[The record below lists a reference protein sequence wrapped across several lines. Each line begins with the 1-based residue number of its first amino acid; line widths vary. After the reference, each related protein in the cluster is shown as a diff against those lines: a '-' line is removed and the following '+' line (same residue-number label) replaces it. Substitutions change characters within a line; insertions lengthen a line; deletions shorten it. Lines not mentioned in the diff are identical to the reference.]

1 MKTCLTLIWLAIS
14 LALPTFAQEQSAVDP
29 ETRQE
34 IEAVAMQF
42 VEAYSKH
49 DAAAT
54 AALYTEDAVRVLD
67 WGGST
72 NFFGPE
78 AIEKGIAA
86 DFAAT
91 FPPVVRKLL
100 QMYAFEDRI
109 VTISEYS
116 AGIYHG
122 NTMRIYV
129 RDADSWKIRMEF
141 VTTPHLAR

>member
-54 AALYTEDAVRVLD
+54 QHYTLRTPFAYWTGEAVLTFSVRKP
-67 WGGST
+67 SRKASQRISQRHSHQSSA
-72 NFFGPE
+72 NFFKCMHSKTG
-78 AIEKGIAA
+78 K
-86 DFAAT
+86 
-91 FPPVVRKLL
+91 
-100 QMYAFEDRI
+100 
-109 VTISEYS
+109 
-116 AGIYHG
+116 
-122 NTMRIYV
+122 
-129 RDADSWKIRMEF
+129 
-141 VTTPHLAR
+141 

>member
-1 MKTCLTLIWLAIS
+1 
-14 LALPTFAQEQSAVDP
+14 
-29 ETRQE
+29 
-34 IEAVAMQF
+34 MQF

-54 AALYTEDAVRVLD
+54 AALYTQDAVRVLD

-78 AIEKGIAA
+78 AIEKGFAA

-91 FPPVVRKLL
+91 FPPVVRKLV
-100 QMYAFEDRI
+100 QMHAFEDRI
-109 VTISEYS
+109 VTIWEYS

-122 NTMRIYV
+122 
-129 RDADSWKIRMEF
+129 
-141 VTTPHLAR
+141 TP